1 MNDPHPEDKLLVQS
15 IANVVGK
22 SIAFICLTI
31 TAGMLFS
38 MCKVN
43 QATIQECESACGSRG
58 IKEVTATSCECLA
71 TDEIDIDSFVLPR
84 GNK

>member
-1 MNDPHPEDKLLVQS
+1 MNDQPHPEDRILVQS

-22 SIAFICLTI
+22 SMAFICLTI

-43 QATIQECESACGSRG
+43 QTTIQECEAACGNHG
-58 IKEVTATSCECLA
+58 IKEVTATSCECQPP
-71 TDEIDIDSFVLPR
+71 EDIGVSPFVLPG
-84 GNK
+84 GN